1 MIKKQFSASARRAR
15 NIIWNA
21 AGRYDFEP
29 PFMAFFPNGTPDHY
43 FNMVVGFVEKWLD
56 MDRIWRF
63 FESYETDHRAEEFDE
78 FLWLG
83 LENCVYEKEVAER
96 PILETLRR
104 ERAGRFYEQMGM
116 LSRQQME
123 YQSMPVY
130 TQQEARWCAVLGK
143 SAPLLTPREK
153 RMAAALAFSGTL
165 DTDGVLAAMADFLRT
180 FFRFEPTGQPAPLR
194 RGGTLARLL
203 LRREHRRRDRLL
215 VRTGTGEG
223 DHPRAVHLGHDGL
236 GRHSAPT
243 AEDEAYI
250 AAVFGRSAISEG
262 ERRVLENDLCLDADA
277 DCRLWVTRGADTDL
291 GHREAADVAE
301 SAALQRERNQAFLS
315 QNAAALQ
322 HTVKSLTTRMETV
335 LSSYLRHL
343 PESSRAGR
351 ICPDKA
357 WRLPVLQD
365 ARVFLKSGEEIEQQI
380 FVDVLLDASQSR
392 RNIQETLAAEA
403 YVVARSLSQLRIPVR
418 VSAFRSIRGF
428 TVLDILKA
436 PGESDCRG
444 TMRYFAGGWNRD
456 SLAVKLL
463 GHLDDEPAMRGKQR
477 IVLIMTDASPND
489 STPIAA
495 MDRWLPREYE
505 GAAAVKLTEEAV
517 RSLRARGIRVGAVFH
532 GNSIHLD
539 DLNQI
544 YGHAYVRIRKA
555 TQLAQGVSDLLLMLL
570 REMRND
576 G

>member
-1 MIKKQFSASARRAR
+1 MIKKQFTASARRAR

-29 PFMAFFPNGTPDHY
+29 PFMAFFPNGAPDHY

-63 FESYETDHRAEEFDE
+63 FESYEADHRAEEFDE

-96 PILETLRR
+96 PILETLRC

-143 SAPLLTPREK
+143 AQPLLTPREK
-153 RMAAALAFSGTL
+153 RMAQALRFSGEL
-165 DTDGVLAAMADFLRT
+165 DTDGVLEAMGSFLKT
-180 FFRFEPTGQPAPLR
+180 FFRYEPDGRAPRTR
-194 RGGTLARLL
+194 RGGALSRLL
-203 LRREHRRRDRLL
+203 LRHEHRRRDRLL

-223 DHPRAVHLGHDGL
+223 DHPRAVNLGHDGL
-236 GRHSAPT
+236 GRHTAPT
-243 AEDEAYI
+243 EEDEAYVR
-250 AAVFGRSAISEG
+250 AVFGRSAVSDA
-262 ERRVLENDLCLDADA
+262 ERRILENDLCIGADA
-277 DCRLWVTRGADTDL
+277 DCRVWVTRGEGVDAA
-291 GHREAADVAE
+291 HREAADVQQ
-301 SAALQRERNQAFLS
+301 SALLQHQRNQEFFT
-315 QNAAALQ
+315 QNAAALR
-322 HTVKSLTTRMETV
+322 HTAKTLSTRMETV
-335 LSSYLRHL
+335 LASYLRHL
-343 PESSRAGR
+343 PEPARAGQ
-351 ICPDKA
+351 IAPDKA
-357 WRLPVLQD
+357 WRLPILGD
-365 ARVFLKSGEEIEQQI
+365 DRVFLKSGEEIEQEI
-380 FVDVLLDASQSR
+380 FVDILLDASQSR
-392 RNIQETLAAEA
+392 RNLQETLAAEA
-403 YVVARSLSQLRIPVR
+403 WVVAKSLTEVHIPVR
-418 VSAFRSIRGF
+418 VSAFRSIRGH
-428 TVLDILKA
+428 TVLDILKTA
-436 PGESDCRG
+436 RETDCRG

-456 SLAVKLL
+456 SLALKLL
-463 GHLDDEPAMRGKQR
+463 GHMDDDPSIRGRQR
-477 IVLIMTDASPND
+477 ILLIMTDASPND
-489 STPIAA
+489 SSPIAA

-505 GAAAVKLTEEAV
+505 GAAAVKLTEDAV
-517 RSLRARGIRVGAVFH
+517 RALRERGIRVGAVFH

-555 TQLAQGVSDLLLMLL
+555 TQLSQGISDLLLMLL

-576 G
+576 